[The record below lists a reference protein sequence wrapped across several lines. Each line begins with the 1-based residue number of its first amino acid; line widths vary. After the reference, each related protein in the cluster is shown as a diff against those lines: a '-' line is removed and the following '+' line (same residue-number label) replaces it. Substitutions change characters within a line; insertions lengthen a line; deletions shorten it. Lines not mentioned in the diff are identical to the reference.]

1 VQAIKD
7 GTDGTSN
14 FEYAA
19 MLTSTMLLGNVAIR
33 MAPRSTKLEWDG
45 KEGKFTNMD
54 EANEYLGRKYRDGW
68 SL

>member
-1 VQAIKD
+1 
-7 GTDGTSN
+7 
-14 FEYAA
+14 
-19 MLTSTMLLGNVAIR
+19 MLLGNIAIR

-54 EANEYLGRKYRDGW
+54 EANEYLGREYRKGY